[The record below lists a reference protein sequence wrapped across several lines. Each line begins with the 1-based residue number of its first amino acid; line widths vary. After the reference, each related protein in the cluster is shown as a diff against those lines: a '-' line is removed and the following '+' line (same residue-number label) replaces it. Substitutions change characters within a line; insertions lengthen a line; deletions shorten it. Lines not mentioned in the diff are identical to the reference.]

1 MSGFADLT
9 ALRQHAEQ
17 LARAHAQTTE
27 HVRGLHARFH
37 RRAEMSI
44 PAFKMAAGGD
54 PLTDGRSQSLRLMS
68 GATKFPIDL
77 AFFDLEDAA
86 PDHPEWKGLA
96 RQFCIEALG
105 SLDFGQRIIGFRPN
119 NLRTPFFVDDLLQ
132 VMTAVGHKVQVVVL
146 PKTETADEVRD
157 VARLLREVS
166 RLVGLDRP
174 PVLEVLIESPRA
186 LQEAQQIAAVPEVGA
201 LIFGAFDFARCIG
214 GQVDPQTWL
223 DDQRTVRQLLPVI
236 AASEGKEAVDAVTAT
251 LPLRP
256 AKPDSVDAAV
266 HEALLQAPVEVL
278 LAAVPE
284 PYAAQMRRR
293 HAALA
298 LAARDAAD
306 AARLGYAA
314 KWVLHPDQIGVIQ
327 QAFTP
332 ERAVAIEALQLVA
345 GYARAAVTGS
355 GAELAGNALVDKA
368 VAGAAWWQVR
378 QARQCGV
385 LTADDVAATG
395 LGWQELARA
404 TVTREAQLDGLRG

>member
-1 MSGFADLT
+1 
-9 ALRQHAEQ
+9 
-17 LARAHAQTTE
+17 
-27 HVRGLHARFH
+27 
-37 RRAEMSI
+37 MSI
-44 PAFKMAAGGD
+44 PAFRMAAGGD
-54 PLTDGRSQSLRLMS
+54 PLTDGRAQSLKLMG
-68 GATKFPIDL
+68 GATKFAIDL

-166 RLVGLDRP
+166 RLVGLGRP

-214 GQVDPQTWL
+214 GVVDPQTWL

-256 AKPDSVDAAV
+256 ARPDGVEPAV
-266 HEALLQAPVEVL
+266 HEALLQSLSEPLLTEV
-278 LAAVPE
+278 PG

-298 LAARDAAD
+298 LAARDATD

-314 KWVLHPDQIGVIQ
+314 KWVLHPDQIGAIQ

-332 ERAVAIEALQLVA
+332 SRTVAMEALQLVA
-345 GYARAAVTGS
+345 GYARAAVRGS

-378 QARQCGV
+378 QARQCNV
-385 LTADDVAATG
+385 LSDADVAETG
-395 LGWQELARA
+395 LAWHELARA
-404 TVTREAQLDGLRG
+404 TVTREAQLGGQTG